1 MNNILFFFSN
11 TLVGG
16 AETNIVKIASELKIK
31 GFNVFFV
38 SFENNGPLVYSN
50 GLESNYLELGIFSK
64 DPLNT
69 IKKYKNF
76 LIDNNINVVSA
87 FGLRVDLFVRI
98 LTHLFKGDIRII
110 SNIRASENWRN
121 FVHVF
126 LDRLTSFKV
135 DMWVSNSIS
144 ARDTFYRREK
154 IKLLKSQV
162 IYNFVEFEED
172 YLKLNET
179 LEYLKIGILA
189 NYKKSKGH
197 FNLPKICFELDKLNI
212 KYVFY
217 CAGFDYTNGE
227 FENLIVNNSL
237 NEKVKILGHISDKK
251 HFFNSINVFFLPS
264 YIEGL
269 STSMLEAMSYGVPVV
284 ASNVDGM
291 PEGIIS
297 GVNGFLRD
305 PNDFKGFASDLAK
318 IVNPE
323 LRNKFVNNSYGVL
336 LEKFS
341 KEKNIKMWESV
352 FNK

>member
-1 MNNILFFFSN
+1 MRNILFFFSN

-16 AETNIVKIASELKIK
+16 AETNIVKISRELKIR
-31 GFNVFFV
+31 GFNVFFA

-50 GLESNYLELGIFSK
+50 SLDLYYLELGIFSK

-69 IKKYKNF
+69 VKKYRKF
-76 LIDNNINVVSA
+76 LIHNNINVVSA

-98 LTHLFKGDIRII
+98 FTHLFKGDVRII

-121 FVHVF
+121 HVHVF

-144 ARDTFYRREK
+144 ARDTFHRREK
-154 IKLLKSQV
+154 IKIFKSQV
-162 IYNFVEFEED
+162 IYNFVEFQD
-172 YLKLNET
+172 NYIRSNET
-179 LEYLKIGILA
+179 LGILKIGILA

-197 FNLPKICFELDKLNI
+197 FNLPIICSELNKLNL
-212 KYVFY
+212 KYVIY

-227 FENLIVNNSL
+227 FENIIANNSL
-237 NEKVKILGHISDKK
+237 NQIVKILGHISDKK
-251 HFFNSINVFFLPS
+251 DFFSSIDVFFLPS

-291 PEGIIS
+291 PEGITS
-297 GVNGFLRD
+297 GYNGFLRD
-305 PNDFKGFASDLAK
+305 PNDFKGFASDLANM
-318 IVNPE
+318 VNPE
-323 LRNKFVNNSYGVL
+323 MRNKFVNNSYGVL
-336 LEKFS
+336 LDKFS

-352 FNK
+352 FN